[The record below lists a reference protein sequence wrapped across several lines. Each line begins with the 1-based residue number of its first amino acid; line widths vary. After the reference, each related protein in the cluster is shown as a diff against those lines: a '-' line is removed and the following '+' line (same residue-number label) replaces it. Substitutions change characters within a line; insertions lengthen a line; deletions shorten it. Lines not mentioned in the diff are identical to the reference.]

1 MVLRDRAGA
10 SSTYRFHQVKQ
21 HVQAAAD
28 RLVCVVGGPGE
39 GKSTLAA
46 MMLEN
51 AGDTF
56 IHAAHFCKRTDMNR
70 QVRASFG
77 LLLFPVVHARVQTFW
92 LRLTGLLI
100 RRTSSVYATP
110 LLTKSLST
118 VITRAD

>member
-10 SSTYRFHQVKQ
+10 SATYQFYQVKQ
-21 HVQAAAD
+21 HVEAAAD

-51 AGDTF
+51 AGDIF

-70 QVRASFG
+70 QVWASTF
-77 LLLFPVVHARVQTFW
+77 LSDSCFFLSSSPLLF
-92 LRLTGLLI
+92 
-100 RRTSSVYATP
+100 
-110 LLTKSLST
+110 
-118 VITRAD
+118 